1 MGRPMRHAVG
11 LMSGTSMDAIDAALI
26 ETDGMGHVRPVAGI
40 SLAYDPAFRAELR
53 AVMADALAME
63 RPEMTPAI
71 ADVERRQTEMHAAV
85 VRQLFEKTQIQPDI
99 IGFHGQTIAH
109 RPERGWTW
117 QIGDGA
123 LLARLTGVAVVND
136 FRSAD
141 VAAGGHGAPLV
152 PAYHAALVEPLREVP
167 GLGCRQAVAVL
178 NLGGVGNITWIGPV
192 DGDVI
197 AFDTGPANA
206 LIDDWVHEH
215 TGASHDEGGALAARG
230 RVDDA
235 VLAAMLDKPWF
246 DVKPPKS
253 LDRHDF
259 SLDAV
264 RGLSVA
270 DGAATLTAFTAATVA
285 RAFRHLPEAPA
296 RLLVTGGGRHNA
308 TLMAMLR
315 DRLGVEVLPVE
326 SAGWCGDL
334 MEAEAF
340 AYLAVRSIEGLPLSW
355 PGTTGV
361 PAPQTGGRLNQP

>member
-11 LMSGTSMDAIDAALI
+11 LMSGTSMDAIDAALV
-26 ETDGMGHVRPVAGI
+26 ETDGAGHVWPVAGI
-40 SLAYDPAFRAELR
+40 SLPYDPAFRAELR
-53 AVMADALAME
+53 AVMADALTMAS
-63 RPEMTPAI
+63 PVMTPAI
-71 ADVERRQTEMHAAV
+71 AAVERRQTYMHAQAV
-85 VRQLFEKTQIQPDI
+85 RALVAQAGVTPDI

-123 LLARLTGVAVVND
+123 LLARLTGVPVVND

-152 PAYHAALVEPLREVP
+152 PAYHAALAEPLREVP

-178 NLGGVGNITWIGPV
+178 NLGGVGNVTWIGPV

-206 LIDDWVHEH
+206 LIDDWIHMH
-215 TGASHDEGGALAARG
+215 SGASHDEGGAVAATG
-230 RVDDA
+230 RVDQA
-235 VLAAMLDKPWF
+235 VLADMLDKPWF
-246 DVKPPKS
+246 DVPPPKS

-264 RGLSVA
+264 RTLSFA

-315 DRLGVEVLPVE
+315 EMLGIEVMPVE
-326 SAGWCGDL
+326 SVGWCGDL

-340 AYLAVRSIEGLPLSW
+340 AYLAVRSLESLPLSW

-361 PAPQTGGRLNQP
+361 PAPQTGGRLHRP